1 MSKKIRQLIVLLVV
15 VVLVGAMTIALALV
29 PVNDSGNG
37 SSSDPG
43 SSSSGSTKAEY
54 LYQYDE
60 DEVKAFTLK
69 NENGTFRFTAW
80 YNEDQK
86 RMNYQIVG
94 YEGIDFLDSMPGK
107 VAVFAEELQVIRWIG
122 EKENLSDYGLTEE
135 KAVRLQASYTDG
147 TSVDI
152 LIGDSLNS
160 NEKHRYAVEAG
171 KNKVFVV
178 EAEQLLTIS
187 AKTLLPS
194 LLLSIQA
201 IDAEENLMA
210 PDFYSIRISGR
221 DHKKPLEIF
230 RVDQLKDIDESNP
243 LSNAVYYIADGN
255 AKHPVLP
262 EATTTFL
269 SKMCLIQSTGVAA
282 IKPTAAQ
289 RAQYGFD
296 NPIVLDVQVLA
307 AVNEEDGTPK
317 QIDDYK
323 IYVGKIE
330 KNVAYAMVPNRDVI
344 YEIDPDCIE
353 ALTMEPYAMREKVMY
368 MLSGSA
374 IKDLTVTGNGKVYP
388 IIRDRIKNESVN
400 SATGETVVTYE
411 YKAYYNNELL
421 SQYNNFYAQ
430 FLAAFTEGP
439 VTETTQKGELLLQMD
454 IKHFEEMSKE
464 STQIRVYACEDERR
478 VLYEADGELLGYVR
492 KTWANKV
499 LSDVEN
505 LIQGKKITVTY

>member
-15 VVLVGAMTIALALV
+15 VVLIGAMTIALALI

-37 SSSDPG
+37 TSSDLG
-43 SSSSGSTKAEY
+43 SSSSGSGKAEY
-54 LYQYDE
+54 LYQYKE

-107 VAVFAEELQVIRWIG
+107 VAAFAEELQVIRWIG

-135 KAVRLQASYTDG
+135 NAMRLQASYTDG

-178 EAEQLLTIS
+178 EVEQLLTIS

-243 LSNAVYYIADGN
+243 LNNAVYYIADGN

-262 EATTTFL
+262 EATNTFL
-269 SKMCLIQSTGVAA
+269 SDMCLIQSTGVAA
-282 IKPTAAQ
+282 IKPTDAQ
-289 RAQYGFD
+289 KKQYGFD
-296 NPIVLDVQVLA
+296 DPIVLEVQVLA
-307 AVNEEDGTPK
+307 AVNEDGTPK

-323 IYVGKIE
+323 IYIGKIE
-330 KNVAYAMVPNRDVI
+330 KKVAYAMVPEREVI
-344 YEIDPDCIE
+344 YEIDPNCIK
-353 ALTMEPYAMREKVMY
+353 ALTMEAYEMREKVLY
-368 MLSGSA
+368 MLSGTA
-374 IKDLTVTGNGKVYP
+374 IQELKVTGNGKVYDF
-388 IIRDRIKNESVN
+388 IRERIKNESVN
-400 SATGETVVTYE
+400 SATGETVVKYE
-411 YKAYYNNELL
+411 YKTYYNDELL
-421 SQYNNFYAQ
+421 AQYNNFYAQ

-454 IKHFEEMSKE
+454 IKHFEEMSKDA
-464 STQIRVYACEDERR
+464 TQIRIYACEDERR
-478 VLYEADGELLGYVR
+478 VLYEADGVLLGYAR

-499 LSDVEN
+499 LSDVED
-505 LIQGKKITVTY
+505 LIQGKKITITY